1 MATLEAGTTPQ
12 KRLPTGTVT
21 LNESVEMTYLTHTY
35 LQTGNHGEGMGRGE
49 NPQRFAQIP
58 SK

>member
-21 LNESVEMTYLTHTY
+21 LNESVETTYLTHTY
-35 LQTGNHGEGMGRGE
+35 LQTGHHGRDE
-49 NPQRFAQIP
+49 NPQRFAQIL